1 MQGKNTSSP
10 LTEDVRCDE
19 MKQGTLAE
27 QMDAGRLACDTQ
39 SGVMWMAGT
48 GKEMET
54 DLHAKRLI
62 VIPWLS

>member
-1 MQGKNTSSP
+1 MQGKHLFP
-10 LTEDVRCDE
+10 LTEYVRCDE

-27 QMDAGRLACDTQ
+27 QIDAGRLACDTQ
-39 SGVMWMAGT
+39 WNYMDST

-54 DLHAKRLI
+54 DLHAKQLI